1 MSNYF
6 FHPYLR
12 WLHDRSQ
19 GGTPGFSLDQDGL
32 PPQPPAQRIVNF
44 SAPESE
50 VLLPSAPRIGLA
62 RFVAE
67 QLNEIPG
74 FRIGLRDVPG
84 FNLDKDDLPHPERTW
99 PDGMAPPAP
108 EYPDIGQTW
117 TLPPGVKEPEPPPPP
132 PPEWLHNLLTM
143 PVPQPSTAF
152 DPRTG
157 RRIVPYEP
165 LVGPVRSYLT
175 TNQNAPGTVAA
186 SGYMTEMGASP
197 ALTSVR
203 APAMRHWP
211 SLATPEGLS
220 DSHTHLGLAR
230 SQAANVRPLVQEA
243 RWASLPQPL
252 KNDQAHVQQN
262 GVDPGD
268 PWRADVQELQQET
281 PLPQEH
287 RTQPNVPRTIAGRNL
302 AGIRLTPRVDTLP
315 IDQSVYNPDL
325 DPGYDDLFDL
335 VQDIRDNKTQGDKA
349 RDVEADRIK
358 KSDPKVGL
366 HKEIRLYA
374 KDVPG
379 LYMVIDIAY
388 RRNGSMQIVVLEVKS
403 GTATLTS
410 NQAKVLARALRTGEV
425 YIVNEKA
432 AKDFDIK
439 TRETFA
445 AQSRIPEVAVLGGDQ
460 DAIKKQ
466 LRNEG
471 IEETRTRGRRGQPS
485 RLKGGARPI

>member
-12 WLHDRSQ
+12 WLHDRAQ
-19 GGTPGFSLDQDGL
+19 GNTPGFSLDQDGL
-32 PPQPPAQRIVNF
+32 PPAQRIVNF

-50 VLLPSAPRIGLA
+50 VLLPSAPQIGLA

-67 QLNEIPG
+67 QLNEIPD
-74 FRIGLRDVPG
+74 FRIGPRDVPG
-84 FNLDKDDLPHPERTW
+84 FNLDKDDLPHPEGTW
-99 PDGMAPPAP
+99 PDGIAPPAP
-108 EYPDIGQTW
+108 AYPDIGQTW

-211 SLATPEGLS
+211 SLTTPEGLS

-230 SQAANVRPLVQEA
+230 SQAANVRPMVQEA

-252 KNDQAHVQQN
+252 KNGQAHVQQN
-262 GVDPGD
+262 GGDPGD
-268 PWRADVQELQQET
+268 PWRADVQDLQQET

-287 RTQPNVPRTIAGRNL
+287 RTQPNVPGTIAGRNL
-302 AGIRLTPRVDTLP
+302 AGIRLTPRVHAFP
-315 IDQSVYNPDL
+315 IDQSVYNPDR

-335 VQDIRDNKTQGDKA
+335 VDIRDNKAQGDKA
-349 RDVEADRIK
+349 RDAEAARIK
-358 KSDPKVGL
+358 KSDSGAKL

-379 LYMVIDIAY
+379 LYMVVDIAHQP
-388 RRNGSMQIVVLEVKS
+388 NGTMKIVILEVKS
-403 GTATLTS
+403 GTARLTS
-410 NQAKVLARALRTGEV
+410 NQAPVLAKAMRTGEV
-425 YIVNEKA
+425 YIVNKKA
-432 AKDFDIK
+432 AKDFGIRI
-439 TRETFA
+439 RETFA
-445 AQSRIPEVAVLGGDQ
+445 AQGRIPEVAVLGGDQ

-471 IEETRTRGRRGQPS
+471 IEETRTRGRGGKP